1 MTMQI
6 NAVRLKRNII
16 ALSEIGGQP
25 NGGVTR
31 LAYSI
36 QEKQAREWVAARFQ
50 ECGLPVRLDAA
61 GNLFAHLRGRFPLP
75 LVMTGSHVDTVPNGG
90 HFDGAAGT
98 LAALEVGN
106 TLREAG
112 FKPVNSIEFAVFAAE
127 ESPRFKAGN
136 RFGSRALVGQV
147 GPADA
152 ELLTD
157 ENGITLAQAMCA
169 LELDPA
175 LLPTAQQRHGAI
187 KAFLELHIEQGTELQ
202 ALGIPVG
209 VVTRVAGTRRY
220 QIEVWGRAD
229 HSGGTPMHARQDALA
244 AASQIILEIE
254 RAANEIGGSLV
265 ETVTTLS
272 VEPNAMNIVPGKVVL
287 GVDMRDIHC
296 DALDRA
302 TLALFESVDSVA
314 QQRGVAA
321 TITVLRETAPI
332 KLAPHLCDAMREAGA
347 RAGIPTALVPSHT
360 GHDAIS
366 MSAITD
372 SGMIFVRN
380 PGGKSHS
387 PAECVEWDDLALA
400 TQLLLET
407 IVSLTEKVHA

>member
-1 MTMQI
+1 MHI
-6 NAVRLKRNII
+6 NAERLKANTI

-61 GNLFAHLRGRFPLP
+61 GNLFAHLGGRFPSP
-75 LVMTGSHVDTVPNGG
+75 VVMTGSHVDTVPNGG
-90 HFDGAAGT
+90 RFDGAAGT
-98 LAALEVGN
+98 LAALEVAN
-106 TLREAG
+106 TLCQAR
-112 FKPVNSIEFAVFAAE
+112 FKPIYSIEFVVFAAE
-127 ESPRFKAGN
+127 ESRRFKAGN

-152 ELLTD
+152 ERLVD
-157 ENGITLAQAMCA
+157 ENGVTLAQAMRS

-175 LLPTAQQRHGAI
+175 LLPTAQQSHGDI
-187 KAFLELHIEQGTELQ
+187 KAFVELHIEQGTELQ

-209 VVTRVAGTRRY
+209 VVTRVTGTRRY
-220 QIEVWGRAD
+220 QIEVRGRAD
-229 HSGGTPMHARQDALA
+229 HSGGTQMHARQDALA
-244 AASQIILEIE
+244 AAAQIILEIE

-265 ETVTTLS
+265 ETVTTVS

-287 GVDMRDIHC
+287 GVDIRDIHG

-302 TLALFESVDSVA
+302 TRALFETVDSVA
-314 QQRGVAA
+314 QQRGVAT

-332 KLAPHLCDAMREAGA
+332 ELAPHLWDVMREAGA

-366 MSAITD
+366 MSAIMD
-372 SGMIFVRN
+372 AGMIFVRN
-380 PGGKSHS
+380 PGGQSHS

-400 TQLLLET
+400 AQLLLET
-407 IVSLTEKVHA
+407 IVSLAENVHA